1 VGRAESGA
9 VGVVETGPGRGGDDA
24 VGRGEAGVAGE
35 GDRSG
40 WAIRPQPAS
49 IVSKTAKPH
58 VILRRFTLYLQVWF
72 TPTLRRLCRALAIA
86 VFSVYEGPSGLEGFV
101 KPSQGLVNVLHS
113 LHVTCTE
120 TRYDLCMTR

>member
-49 IVSKTAKPH
+49 IVSRMAKPH
-58 VILRRFTLYLQVWF
+58 TILRRFTFYLQVWF

-86 VFSVYEGPSGLEGFV
+86 VFSVCKDPSGFEGFV
-101 KPSQGLVNVLHS
+101 KPSQGLVNILHS
-113 LHVTCTE
+113 LDITCTE
-120 TRYDLCMTR
+120 MHYDLCITR